1 MEWKLTCNSMEARQ
15 IRVGNRFILKKR
27 IGGGSFG
34 EIYRGTDSQT
44 NEDVAIKLE
53 KTDCTHPQLLGE
65 AKILKFLKCSKGI
78 TKVHWFGTEGLFNI
92 MVIDL
97 LGPSLEDCFSECRRQ
112 FSLKTTVQLAAQM
125 VARIE
130 HVHEK
135 DYLHRDIKPDNFLT
149 GAEDQPAVIYLIDFG
164 LSKRYRDVKTKQHI
178 PYKEGR
184 TLTGTARYASV
195 GSHMGIEQGRKD
207 DIEAI
212 AYVLLYFLL
221 GELPWQGIHV
231 ASKQEKYHR
240 ICDMK
245 MNLNSALLKGHP
257 VEFLQMLNY
266 AKSLKFEEKP
276 DYEYVQNLFKQIAQ
290 REGMAFD
297 GVFDWTEETVSPQPP
312 PTLKVEAELAVSKK
326 SHKRKHKA
334 PSDSRDLLSSQAPE
348 LGMESREP
356 DCSSAQSDET
366 KEVKGRYPSLDD
378 RVRQAL
384 RQSLP
389 KAEPVVET
397 RREVRN
403 CEVF

>member
-1 MEWKLTCNSMEARQ
+1 MEGRQ
-15 IRVGNRFILKKR
+15 IRVGGRYILKKR

-44 NEDVAIKLE
+44 NEDVAVKLE
-53 KTDCTHPQLLGE
+53 KVDCSHPQLLSE
-65 AKILKFLKCSKGI
+65 AKILKYLKTSKGI
-78 TKVHWFGTEGLFNI
+78 SKVHWFGTEGLFNI

-97 LGPSLEDCFSECRRQ
+97 LGRSLEDCFVDCRRQ

-125 VARIE
+125 MTRIE
-130 HVHEK
+130 HVHSR

-149 GAEDQPAVIYLIDFG
+149 GPDDKPAVIYLIDFG

-212 AYVLLYFLL
+212 SYVLLYFLL
-221 GELPWQGIHV
+221 GQLPWQGIHV
-231 ASKQEKYHR
+231 PNKQEKYHR

-245 MNLNSALLKGHP
+245 MNLNHSILKGHP
-257 VEFLQMLNY
+257 GEFLQMLNY
-266 AKSLKFEEKP
+266 SKSLKFEDKP
-276 DYEYVQNLFKQIAQ
+276 DYDYIQNLFKQVAQ
-290 REGMAFD
+290 REQMEFD

-312 PTLKVEAELAVSKK
+312 PNLKPEVEPETVKK
-326 SHKRKHKA
+326 PHRKKPKTTSESH
-334 PSDSRDLLSSQAPE
+334 DLISSQAPE
-348 LGMESREP
+348 VSMESREP
-356 DCSSAQSDET
+356 DCNSAKSDDT
-366 KEVKGRYPSLDD
+366 KVLKGCYPTLGEN
-378 RVRQAL
+378 VRKAL
-384 RQSLP
+384 RKSNFRSE
-389 KAEPVVET
+389 KAPEE
-397 RREVRN
+397 RKEEGRKS

>member
-1 MEWKLTCNSMEARQ
+1 MEARQ
-15 IRVGNRFILKKR
+15 IRVGNRFLLKKR

-53 KTDCTHPQLLGE
+53 KTDCSHPQLLSE
-65 AKILKFLKCSKGI
+65 AKILKYLKSPLGI
-78 TKVHWFGTEGLFNI
+78 PAVHWFGTEGLFNI

-97 LGPSLEDCFSECRRQ
+97 LGPSLEDSFEQCRRG
-112 FSLKTTVQLAAQM
+112 FSLKTTLQLAAQM
-125 VARIE
+125 IARVE
-130 HVHEK
+130 HVHSK
-135 DYLHRDIKPDNFLT
+135 DYLHRDIKPDNYLT
-149 GAEDQPAVIYLIDFG
+149 GTESNPAVVYLIDFG

-212 AYVLLYFLL
+212 AYVVLYFLL

-245 MNLNSALLKGHP
+245 MNLNNSILKGHP
-257 VEFLQMLNY
+257 PEFLQMLNY
-266 AKSLKFEEKP
+266 SKSLKFEEKP
-276 DYEYVQNLFKQIAQ
+276 DYDYVQNLLKQIAQ
-290 REGMAFD
+290 REQIDFD

-312 PTLKVEAELAVSKK
+312 PVLKSQAPKK
-326 SHKRKHKA
+326 PHRKKPKA
-334 PSDSRDLLSSQAPE
+334 HSDSHDLLSSQAPE
-348 LGMESREP
+348 VSLESREP
-356 DCSSAQSDET
+356 EGSSIKSDET
-366 KEVKGRYPSLDD
+366 KVLKGNYPALDES
-378 RVRQAL
+378 VRRAL
-384 RQSLP
+384 RPPPRPEPLTSP
-389 KAEPVVET
+389 AKACVV
-397 RREVRN
+397 
-403 CEVF
+403 F

>member
-1 MEWKLTCNSMEARQ
+1 MEARQ
-15 IRVGNRFILKKR
+15 IRVGNRYILKKR

-44 NEDVAIKLE
+44 NEDIAIKLE

-65 AKILKFLKCSKGI
+65 AKILKYLKCSKGI

-92 MVIDL
+92 MIIDL
-97 LGPSLEDCFSECRRQ
+97 LGPSLEDCFVECRRQ
-112 FSLKTTVQLAAQM
+112 FTLKTTLQLAAQM

-130 HVHEK
+130 HVHQK

-149 GAEDQPAVIYLIDFG
+149 GAEDEPAVIYLIDFG

-231 ASKQEKYHR
+231 VSKQEKYHR

-245 MNLNSALLKGHP
+245 MNLNNSVMKGHP
-257 VEFLQMLNY
+257 AEFLQMLNY

-276 DYEYVQNLFKQIAQ
+276 DYEYIQNLFKQVAQ
-290 REGMAFD
+290 REQIAFD
-297 GVFDWTEETVSPQPP
+297 GVFDWTEEQVSPQPP
-312 PTLKVEAELAVSKK
+312 PTLKAEAEPEIVKK
-326 SHKRKHKA
+326 PHKKKA
-334 PSDSRDLLSSQAPE
+334 KTPSDSRDLLSSQAPE
-348 LGMESREP
+348 VSMESREP
-356 DCSSAQSDET
+356 ECSSVKSEET
-366 KEVKGRYPSLDD
+366 KVVKGRYPCLNDQ
-378 RVRQAL
+378 VRQAL
-384 RQSLP
+384 RQTIP
-389 KAEPVVET
+389 QVEKP
-397 RREVRN
+397 RN
-403 CEVF
+403 ETKRSDRKSCGVF